1 MRAFGQSSKRPHL
14 GAAFGQDACP
24 TAEGRA
30 GRWGMLCSGIA
41 AMVLYGCASNAE
53 LPRSVARQILQPD
66 SARRFVEFLASD
78 ELQGRNTP
86 SPELLRAAEYIAEA
100 FRRWGIQP
108 LGGSYFHWY
117 ELVRLDVRP
126 ESLWVRIRRGTQR
139 WEAQLPRDAVP
150 LAQTRAGQVVDAPVV
165 FVGSLAAEP
174 RADERLR
181 GAVALLVGDTGFVSR
196 ARLEQ
201 RIEQLRR
208 LGAAAVLLVQSPER
222 LERQARVLGYPW
234 PALSRLPTRSSPL
247 QPRRPDTIGLP
258 AYTIGRAAVEALF
271 GSLDAFHKWL
281 RAQDTA
287 PPPEPLPDVRVD
299 LSVALRETERV
310 RVPNVVGWLPG
321 RRAQEEYILLGAHYD
336 HVGTYSRP
344 GEQDSIYNGADDNA
358 SGTAGMLLIARALAL
373 GRVKPLRSI
382 LFVAF
387 SGEEKGLL
395 GSQAFIEAP
404 PLPLSGCR
412 AMLNLDM
419 IGRNHPDSLYLGWRD
434 ERLAQL
440 VQEENR
446 RLRRPFLL
454 GELGQSDLFLASD
467 HASFARRGI
476 PVVFFFT
483 GLHEDYHRP
492 SDHAERLD
500 YDKLTRVAL
509 LAARLLWRLAQVSV
523 L

>member
-1 MRAFGQSSKRPHL
+1 MRWR
-14 GAAFGQDACP
+14 
-24 TAEGRA
+24 
-30 GRWGMLCSGIA
+30 MLCIGLA
-41 AMVLYGCASNAE
+41 GVALYGCASGLE
-53 LPRSVARQILQPD
+53 LPRSVEREILRPD

-86 SPELLRAAEYIAEA
+86 SPGLLQAARYIAQA
-100 FRRWGIQP
+100 FQRWGIQP
-108 LGGSYFHWY
+108 LGESYLHWY
-117 ELVRLDVRP
+117 ELVRVDVRP
-126 ESLWVRIRRGTQR
+126 ESLWVRIRRGTQQ
-139 WEAQLPRDAVP
+139 WTAQLPRDAVP
-150 LAQTRAGQVVDAPVV
+150 LVQTRAGRVVDAPVV

-181 GAVALLVGDTGFVSR
+181 GAVALVVGDTGFVSR

-208 LGAAAVLLVQSPER
+208 LGAIGVLFVQSLER
-222 LERQARVLGYPW
+222 LERQTRVLGYPW
-234 PALSRLPTRSSPL
+234 PALSRLPVGSLPL
-247 QPRRPDTIGLP
+247 QPRRADTAGLP

-271 GSLDAFHKWL
+271 GSLDDFREWL

-287 PPPEPLPDVRVD
+287 PIPALLPDVRVD
-299 LSVALRETERV
+299 LNVALVEHERV
-310 RVPNVVGWLPG
+310 RVPNVVGWIPG
-321 RRAQEEYILLGAHYD
+321 RHAQEEYILLGAHYD

-344 GEQDSIYNGADDNA
+344 GEQDSTYNGADDNA

-395 GSQAFIEAP
+395 GSQAFVEAP

-419 IGRNHPDSLYLGWRD
+419 IGRNHPDSLLLGWRD

-446 RLRRPFLL
+446 RLPRPFLL
-454 GELGQSDLFLASD
+454 GELGQSELFLASD

-476 PVVFFFT
+476 PVVFLFT

-509 LAARLLWRLAQVSV
+509 LAARLLWRLAQASV

>member
-1 MRAFGQSSKRPHL
+1 MLASGQSSNRPHL
-14 GAAFGQDACP
+14 RTARGQDTCLA
-24 TAEGRA
+24 AEGRA

-41 AMVLYGCASNAE
+41 AIALWGCASGVE
-53 LPRSVARQILQPD
+53 LPRSVEREILQPD
-66 SARRFVEFLASD
+66 SARRSVEFLASD

-86 SPELLRAAEYIAEA
+86 SPGLLRAAEYIAEA
-100 FRRWGIQP
+100 FRRWEIQP
-108 LGGSYFHWY
+108 LGESYLHWY
-117 ELVRLDVRP
+117 ELVRVDVRP
-126 ESLWVRIRRGTQR
+126 ESLWVRIRRGTQQ

-150 LAQTRAGQVVDAPVV
+150 LVQTRAGQVADAPVV
-165 FVGSLAAEP
+165 FLGSLAKEP
-174 RADERLR
+174 PADERLR
-181 GAVALLVGDTGFVSR
+181 GAVALLVGDTGVAPR

-208 LGAAAVLLVQSPER
+208 RGVAAVLLVQSPER

-234 PALSRLPTRSSPL
+234 PALSRLSVNASPL
-247 QPRRPDTIGLP
+247 QLRRPDTLGLP

-271 GSLDAFHKWL
+271 GSLDAFQRWL

-287 PPPEPLPDVRVD
+287 PTPALLPDVRVD

-321 RRAQEEYILLGAHYD
+321 RLRTEYILLGAHYD
-336 HVGTYSRP
+336 HVGVCRP
-344 GEQDSIYNGADDNA
+344 GELDSICNGADDNA

-373 GRVKPLRSI
+373 GRAKPLRSI

-395 GSQAFIEAP
+395 GSQAFVEAP

-419 IGRNHPDSLYLGWRD
+419 IGRNHPDSLYLGWRH
-434 ERLAQL
+434 EQLAQL

-509 LAARLLWRLAQVSV
+509 LAARLLWRLAQASV

>member
-1 MRAFGQSSKRPHL
+1 
-14 GAAFGQDACP
+14 
-24 TAEGRA
+24 
-30 GRWGMLCSGIA
+30 
-41 AMVLYGCASNAE
+41 
-53 LPRSVARQILQPD
+53 
-66 SARRFVEFLASD
+66 
-78 ELQGRNTP
+78 
-86 SPELLRAAEYIAEA
+86 
-100 FRRWGIQP
+100 
-108 LGGSYFHWY
+108 
-117 ELVRLDVRP
+117 
-126 ESLWVRIRRGTQR
+126 
-139 WEAQLPRDAVP
+139 
-150 LAQTRAGQVVDAPVV
+150 
-165 FVGSLAAEP
+165 
-174 RADERLR
+174 
-181 GAVALLVGDTGFVSR
+181 
-196 ARLEQ
+196 
-201 RIEQLRR
+201 
-208 LGAAAVLLVQSPER
+208 VQSPER
-222 LERQARVLGYPW
+222 LERQTRVLGYPW
-234 PALSRLPTRSSPL
+234 PALSRLPGGSLPL
-247 QPRRPDTIGLP
+247 QPRRADTAGLP
-258 AYTIGRAAVEALF
+258 AYAIGRAAVEALF
-271 GSLDAFHKWL
+271 GSLDAFREWL

-287 PPPEPLPDVRVD
+287 PTPALLPEVRVD
-299 LSVALRETERV
+299 LSVALVERERV

-321 RRAQEEYILLGAHYD
+321 QRAREEYILLGAHYD
-336 HVGTYSRP
+336 HVGTYSSP

-395 GSQAFIEAP
+395 GSQAFVEAP

-419 IGRNHPDSLYLGWRD
+419 IGRNHPDSLLLGWRG
-434 ERLAQL
+434 EHLAQL
-440 VQEENR
+440 LQEENR

-454 GELGQSDLFLASD
+454 GELGQSELFLASD

-509 LAARLLWRLAQVSV
+509 LAARLLWHLAQVSA